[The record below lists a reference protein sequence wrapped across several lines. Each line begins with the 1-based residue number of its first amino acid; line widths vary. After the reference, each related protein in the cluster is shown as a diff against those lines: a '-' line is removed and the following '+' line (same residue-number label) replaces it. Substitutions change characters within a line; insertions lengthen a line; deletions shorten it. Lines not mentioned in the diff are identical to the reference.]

1 MLALIDTDPGIDDA
15 LALLYAWGSP
25 GLRLAGITTVAGN
38 VDVEE
43 ATRNLFRLIAL
54 RRPSPPPVVAQGAA
68 APLARPLVT
77 ARGYHGEDG
86 LGGLTDWPPVAPVL
100 SPLAA
105 ADFIVQ
111 AARDA
116 GEPLTLIALGPL
128 TNVALALAR
137 DRGALGRLA
146 RVVIMGGAVDVPG
159 NVTLTAEFNFH
170 VDPEA
175 ARQVLEA
182 GLNVDLVPLDATQ
195 QAVLSRAELESTL
208 ARHPGAFATR
218 CAAFTARGFTLPGC
232 PHPMEEGKGGTLPG
246 CPHPTDA
253 ARGTAGMVLHD
264 PLAVAVALDP
274 TLVGWDKAR
283 LVVDAEGATRRAPGA
298 PNCRVAGVVDA
309 RRVLDNLLERLCPA
323 S

>member
-38 VDVEE
+38 VDVDE

-54 RRPSPPPVVAQGAA
+54 RRPSPPPIVAQGAA

-86 LGGLTDWPPVAPVL
+86 LGGLTDWPPVTPVL

-111 AARDA
+111 AARAA

-137 DRGALGRLA
+137 DRRALGRLA

-159 NVTLTAEFNFH
+159 NVTPTAEFNFH

-175 ARQVLEA
+175 ASQVLEA

-195 QAVLSRAELESTL
+195 QALLPRAALESAL
-208 ARHPGAFATR
+208 ALHPGAFATR
-218 CAAFTARGFTLPGC
+218 CAAFTERGFRLK
-232 PHPMEEGKGGTLPG
+232 EGKGG
-246 CPHPTDA
+246 A
-253 ARGTAGMVLHD
+253 AGMVLHD

-283 LVVDAEGATRRAPGA
+283 LVVDTEGATRRATGA
-298 PNCRVAGVVDA
+298 PNCRVAGVVDV